1 MMAMLKS
8 LLWYRFLNE
17 FFVYKVP
24 PSKAS
29 AGHMRSARLVD
40 YTTGKVLADEVKL
53 ANTFWR
59 RFRGLIFR
67 QNFCEG
73 EALVFESKLRQ
84 QSIHTFFMM
93 FSIDVIF
100 LDSNFLVTEICHGLK
115 PWRIYR
121 SKVKASYII
130 ELPAG
135 TISHTNVK
143 IRHKLALRKA

>member
-1 MMAMLKS
+1 MMVMLKS

-29 AGHMRSARLVD
+29 AGHMCSTRLVD
-40 YTTGKVLADEVKL
+40 HTTGKVLADKVES

-59 RFRGLIFR
+59 RFHGLMFRPNFCVGKALIFAKSGI
-67 QNFCEG
+67 QN
-73 EALVFESKLRQ
+73 
-84 QSIHTFFMM
+84 IHTFFMM

-100 LDSNFLVTEICHGLK
+100 LDSNFLVIEICQGLE
-115 PWRIYR
+115 PWRIHR
-121 SKVKASYII
+121 SKLKASHII

-135 TISHTNVK
+135 TISNTSVK
-143 IRHKLALRKA
+143 IGHKLALRKA

>member
-1 MMAMLKS
+1 MMVMLKS

-29 AGHMRSARLVD
+29 AGHMRSTRLVD
-40 YTTGKVLADEVKL
+40 HTVGKVLADKVEL

-59 RFRGLIFR
+59 RFHGLMFR
-67 QNFCEG
+67 QSFCEG
-73 EALVFESKLRQ
+73 EALVFVSKLRLQ
-84 QSIHTFFMM
+84 NIHTFFMM

-100 LDSNFLVTEICHGLK
+100 LDSNFLVIEICQRLK
-115 PWRIYR
+115 PWRIHR

-143 IRHKLALRKA
+143 IGHKLALRKA